1 MPSCRQVND
10 ILEAQR
16 ARGVYVPEKL
26 RRPIGVQVN
35 WLGANFFH
43 FIQVYPYASTVQ
55 ISQR

>member
-1 MPSCRQVND
+1 MPSCGQVND

-43 FIQVYPYASTVQ
+43 FIQVQPYASFVK
-55 ISQR
+55 I